1 MRIEKQT
8 SSTRR
13 EIVFYLALASA
24 MVCAFTALTAAQSRE
39 MPAIVSP
46 DWLSKNL
53 SNPGM
58 VILDIR
64 SVEQYK
70 KGHIP
75 GSLNTPL
82 SLWAVNR
89 DGLTLELPP
98 EDALRDLIGKSGID
112 ASSHIV
118 IVNRIDTDFNRADS
132 TRVAWTCSY
141 AGIQNTAILDGG
153 YNRWLK
159 EIKSTSTEISNAKPG
174 VYTGKIN
181 PTVLAS
187 KAYVSGKLGR
197 SVIVDTRLPEDYFG
211 IASKPGHIKHSVNLP
226 TPWAFANDGTLRKV
240 EDLQAMASGVIGE
253 NKSQE
258 VILYCGVGGY
268 ASTWWFLLTHLL
280 GYQNVKVYDGSMEE
294 WVKDPQSP
302 VTAYCW
308 H

>member
-1 MRIEKQT
+1 M
-8 SSTRR
+8 
-13 EIVFYLALASA
+13 
-24 MVCAFTALTAAQSRE
+24 
-39 MPAIVSP
+39 
-46 DWLSKNL
+46 
-53 SNPGM
+53 
-58 VILDIR
+58 
-64 SVEQYK
+64 
-70 KGHIP
+70 
-75 GSLNTPL
+75 

-89 DGLTLELPP
+89 DGLTLELPS
-98 EDALRDLIGKSGID
+98 EDALRDLIGKSGIE

-118 IVNRIDTDFNRADS
+118 IVNRIDTDFSRADS

-153 YNRWLK
+153 YNRWVK
-159 EIKSTSTEISNAKPG
+159 EIKPTSTEISNAKPG
-174 VYTGKIN
+174 VYTGKTN

-187 KAYVSGKLGR
+187 KAYVLGKLGR

-211 IASKPGHIKHSVNLP
+211 IASKPGHIKNSVNLP

-240 EDLQAMASGVIGE
+240 EDLQAMAFGVIGE
-253 NKSQE
+253 NKSKE

-268 ASTWWFLLTHLL
+268 ASTWWFLLSQLF

-294 WVKDPQSP
+294 WVKDSQSP